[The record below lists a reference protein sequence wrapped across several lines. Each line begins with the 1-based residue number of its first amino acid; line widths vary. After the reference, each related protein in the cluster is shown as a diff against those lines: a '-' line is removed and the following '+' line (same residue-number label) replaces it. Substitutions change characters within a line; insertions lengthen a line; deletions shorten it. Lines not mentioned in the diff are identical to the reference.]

1 MGLLGTTTEQSYYSQ
16 SQSFTGDGSGSSGTV
31 AFALTTAFFPT
42 LPTAETQFDV
52 FINDIQ
58 VSSSNYSY
66 SSPTL
71 TFSSTNYNSD
81 IQATNGAP
89 LSGLTV
95 LVVENQSAESYGNY
109 QNISLDDIISN
120 FIVSYVG
127 PEKIINRVRRA
138 DVAFHAQRALQEFSY
153 DTFKCKKTFE
163 VEVPPTLKIPLPQD
177 YVNYAKISWVELET
191 GTERILYPSRNTS
204 NPRSIIQDSDYNF
217 LYDAT
222 TGALLESYE
231 STPWSKY
238 KTNNNT
244 VQNDDVADTAGRMS
258 DSYIGNRFGLDP
270 ETSQINGFF
279 YIDELRG
286 NIHFGSN
293 ISGKTVIIK
302 YISDSLGTD
311 AEMLVHKFAEEA
323 MYKHLAHAILATKA
337 NVPEYLVARFKREK
351 FAATRTAKLRLSN
364 LKLEE
369 LSQVMRNKSKQIKH

>member
-1 MGLLGTTTEQSYYSQ
+1 M
-16 SQSFTGDGSGSSGTV
+16 
-31 AFALTTAFFPT
+31 
-42 LPTAETQFDV
+42 
-52 FINDIQ
+52 
-58 VSSSNYSY
+58 
-66 SSPTL
+66 
-71 TFSSTNYNSD
+71 
-81 IQATNGAP
+81 
-89 LSGLTV
+89 
-95 LVVENQSAESYGNY
+95 
-109 QNISLDDIISN
+109 
-120 FIVSYVG
+120 
-127 PEKIINRVRRA
+127 
-138 DVAFHAQRALQEFSY
+138 QEFSY

-217 LYDAT
+217 LYDTT

-244 VQNDDVADTAGRMS
+244 VQNDDITDTAGRMS

-311 AEMLVHKFAEEA
+311 AEMLVHKFA
-323 MYKHLAHAILATKA
+323 HAILATKA
-337 NVPEYLVARFKREK
+337 NIPEYLVARFKREK